1 MDLVDLVNTVD
12 LVDSVDKVDLV
23 DSVDTVDLVDSA
35 GTVTLVDSAD
45 TVDLVDLVGT
55 VDLVASAFKTESPVR
70 RLFGTSIRLN
80 DWIVLVGWRPLE
92 TSYMSLRDHG
102 VCSVMRD
109 NYSRHDVG

>member
-1 MDLVDLVNTVD
+1 MDLVDLVNT
-12 LVDSVDKVDLV
+12 VDLV

-45 TVDLVDLVGT
+45 TVDLIDLVGT

-80 DWIVLVGWRPLE
+80 VWIVLVGWRPLE

-109 NYSRHDVG
+109 NYSRHDIGWGCVPLH